1 MKPIVDRGT
10 RQESSL
16 LTFPRHVHLIG
27 ICGTGM
33 SALAGLFHEAGCT
46 VTGSDQGMYP
56 PVSDFLSSLRITVKE
71 GYSPRNLE
79 EPRPDLVVVGN
90 VIRRSNPEAVALEG
104 SGISFTS
111 MPVAL
116 RAYFMDDKKR
126 IVVTGTH
133 GKTTVTSMIAW
144 ILHALDL
151 DPGFMVGGI
160 PLNFGRSFRLGKGP
174 FFVVEGDEYDT
185 AYFDKS
191 PKFLH
196 YDPHIGIITSCE
208 FDHADIY
215 ASLEKIQEQFRAFAR
230 TIPPDG
236 SLIAWT
242 QDPRVRAVIEHP
254 NGRVHSYG
262 LNVGLEWRI
271 SRTEVR
277 ADGIWGEVSKA
288 GRSVARGTFP
298 VFGFHNISNA
308 LAAIAACG
316 AVGIEPQDAVDAL
329 GRYRGVH
336 RRQEVL
342 AEISGVL
349 VVDDFAHHP
358 TAVGVTCDSIR
369 ARFPGRRLVAVF
381 EPRTNTS
388 RRAVFQNLYVPSF
401 LAADVTLLREP
412 RDVDSIPAGERF
424 SAAELVNDLRSLGK
438 EAHAFLDSDG
448 ILAWLSEGLEQGDV
462 VLVMSTGSFDSLTIR
477 LLQILQERVP

>member
-1 MKPIVDRGT
+1 M
-10 RQESSL
+10 
-16 LTFPRHVHLIG
+16 
-27 ICGTGM
+27 
-33 SALAGLFHEAGCT
+33 
-46 VTGSDQGMYP
+46 
-56 PVSDFLSSLRITVKE
+56 KE
-71 GYSPRNLE
+71 GYSPRNL

-90 VIRRSNPEAVALEG
+90 VIRRSNPEAVALES

-160 PLNFGRSFRLGKGP
+160 PLNFGRSFRLGNGR

-196 YDPHIGIITSCE
+196 YEPHIGIITSCE

-230 TIPPDG
+230 MIPPDG
-236 SLIAWT
+236 NLIAWT

-254 NGRVHSYG
+254 NGTVHSYG
-262 LNVGLEWRI
+262 LDVGLEWRI
-271 SRTEVR
+271 SRTEV
-277 ADGIWGEVSKA
+277 AAEGVYVEVAKA

-298 VFGFHNISNA
+298 LFGFHNISNA
-308 LAAIAACG
+308 LAAVAAC
-316 AVGIEPQDAVDAL
+316 AAMGIEPQNAVDAL
-329 GRYRGVH
+329 ARYRGVH
-336 RRQEVL
+336 RRQEIL
-342 AEISGVL
+342 AEIWGVL
-349 VVDDFAHHP
+349 VIDDFAHHP

-369 ARFPGRRLVAVF
+369 ARFPDRRLVAVF

-388 RRAVFQNLYVPSF
+388 RRAVFQDLYVPSF
-401 LAADVTLLREP
+401 LAADVMLLREP
-412 RDVDSIPAGERF
+412 RNVDSIPAGERF
-424 SAAELVNDLRSLGK
+424 SSTRLADDLRRLGK
-438 EAHAFLDSDG
+438 EAHAFVDSDG
-448 ILAWLSEGLEQGDV
+448 ILACLSERLEQGDV
-462 VLVMSTGSFDSLTIR
+462 VLIMSNGSFDNLAAR